1 MVRIVRPGQMTAVG
15 SVVFF
20 DVGSDVIS
28 KQADS
33 VIRDLAVQL
42 RGKPQKIEV
51 RGHVSSEYAAR
62 TEGTDEAIMLGIRRA
77 AAVRR
82 LLVEREGIDPN
93 RFRISS
99 AGDSEPMSR
108 TSRSSA
114 IARNPRVEVFMLDET
129 VDDLHGT
136 AAERNAAKIQ
146 INDSTQE
153 DQ

>member
-1 MVRIVRPGQMTAVG
+1 VI
-15 SVVFF
+15 FF
-20 DVGSDVIS
+20 ELGSDTIS
-28 KQADS
+28 KQSDA
-33 VIRDLAVQL
+33 VIRDLAHRL

-62 TEGTDEAIMLGIRRA
+62 TQGTDEAIMLGFRRA

-82 LLVEREGIDPN
+82 LLVEREGVEPN

-114 IARNPRVEVFMLDET
+114 VARNPRVEVFMLDET

-136 AAERNAAKIQ
+136 PEERNAETIQ
-146 INDSTQE
+146 IPDSNREEQ
-153 DQ
+153 